1 MMILEKLDER
11 QRGRLYTL
19 LGVIILSF
27 DSLLVRL
34 VNGHEWTL
42 LFWRGL
48 LPAIVLFIVQWRQD
62 RTVITTHALRP
73 ALSTVLVALLFS
85 ASTICFVFSIDSTE
99 VTSTLVIANTAPMI
113 TAVLAFFWL
122 GERLDKATILAI
134 FIAVGGIWLVFADQA
149 SPGALKGDTFALV
162 TAVSM
167 SVYLIM
173 LRKTKAQYANV
184 FLIYSG
190 CFTAIISLLAGAQ
203 PFSLTFS
210 EGIYTL
216 LLCAGVVPFSLLL
229 ISLGPKYL
237 PAAEA
242 SLILLLEI
250 LFGPLLVWWF
260 LSEAPSKEVA
270 MGAAIIVVTLA
281 GHTLWMS
288 RQRPKA

>member
-1 MMILEKLDER
+1 MATRSHRDHHTCLTSGTQYR
-11 QRGRLYTL
+11 TGR
-19 LGVIILSF
+19 
-27 DSLLVRL
+27 
-34 VNGHEWTL
+34 
-42 LFWRGL
+42 
-48 LPAIVLFIVQWRQD
+48 
-62 RTVITTHALRP
+62 
-73 ALSTVLVALLFS
+73 LLFS

-190 CFTAIISLLAGAQ
+190 CFTAIISLLAGAH

-260 LSEAPSKEVA
+260 LGETPSKEVA
-270 MGAAIIVVTLA
+270 MGAAIIVITLA

>member
-1 MMILEKLDER
+1 MTLLDTLDDR
-11 QRGRLYTL
+11 QRGRVYTL
-19 LGVIILSF
+19 LGVMILSF

-34 VNGHEWTL
+34 IDGHEWTL
-42 LFWRGL
+42 IFWRGL
-48 LPAIVLFIVQWRQD
+48 LPAIVLFTVQWHQD
-62 RTVITTHALRP
+62 RTVIIKHGLRP
-73 ALSTVLVALLFS
+73 ALSTLLVALLFS

-113 TAVLAFFWL
+113 TAILAFFWL
-122 GERLDKATILAI
+122 GERLDKATMLAI
-134 FIAVGGIWLVFADQA
+134 VIAVGGIWLVFAGQA
-149 SPGALKGDTFALV
+149 SPAELKGDTFALV

-184 FLIYSG
+184 FLIYAG

-203 PFSLTFS
+203 PFSLSSS
-210 EGIYTL
+210 EALYTV

-260 LSEAPSKEVA
+260 LGDAPSKEVA

-288 RQRPKA
+288 RQSPKA